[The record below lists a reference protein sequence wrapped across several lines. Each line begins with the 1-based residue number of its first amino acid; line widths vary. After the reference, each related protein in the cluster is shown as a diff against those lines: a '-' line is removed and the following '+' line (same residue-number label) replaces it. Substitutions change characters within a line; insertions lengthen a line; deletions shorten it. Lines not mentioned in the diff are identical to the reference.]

1 MHEGLPTKPYG
12 IINRGGDNT
21 VGTSNNNVGTLTTVS
36 SSPTPAANP
45 VLVVTSNKQLRS
57 EHE

>member
-1 MHEGLPTKPYG
+1 MKPYG

-21 VGTSNNNVGTLTTVS
+21 VGTSNDNVGTLTTVS
-36 SSPTPAANP
+36 SSPTPAGNT